1 MDKMDKKL
9 ISEKVLDKDGR
20 VVLQRVINASG
31 IPYSAIVV
39 DGFEELST
47 QTLDEEKM
55 LYYFRIH
62 MLWMWDIELREDT
75 DE

>member
-1 MDKMDKKL
+1 MDKMEEIL
-9 ISEKVLDKDGR
+9 MEKALDKDGR
-20 VVLQRVINASG
+20 AVLKRVIGDNG
-31 IPYSAIVV
+31 VPYSKIYV
-39 DGFEELST
+39 DGFEELSA

>member
-31 IPYSAIVV
+31 VPYSAIVV
-39 DGFEELST
+39 DGFEELSA
-47 QTLDEEKM
+47 QTPDEEKM
-55 LYYFRIH
+55 LNYFKEN
-62 MLWMWDIELREDT
+62 MLWLWDIELREDA
-75 DE
+75 E